1 MFAPG
6 LFEDQV
12 VIVTGGGTGIG
23 LATAKELAS
32 LGAKVAIGSRKQE
45 NVDKGVEE
53 LSKYGEAFGHILDVR
68 EPEAC
73 ATYVQ
78 AVLDHWG
85 KVDVLINNAGGQFPM
100 PAQFM
105 SPNGWEAVIKNNLNG
120 LFYMTLATA
129 NGAMIPAKRGRIVNV
144 IADIARGF
152 PGMVHTGAARA
163 GVDNM
168 TKTLAIEWAMHNIK
182 VNACA
187 PGVIE
192 SSGTNQYGE
201 SVLARARQTTPAKRI
216 GSVDEAARVIIFLA
230 SDWNDYITGSTY
242 YIDGGGS
249 LWGDNWEIEDRKADT

>member
-1 MFAPG
+1 
-6 LFEDQV
+6 
-12 VIVTGGGTGIG
+12 
-23 LATAKELAS
+23 
-32 LGAKVAIGSRKQE
+32 
-45 NVDKGVEE
+45 
-53 LSKYGEAFGHILDVR
+53 
-68 EPEAC
+68 
-73 ATYVQ
+73 
-78 AVLDHWG
+78 
-85 KVDVLINNAGGQFPM
+85 
-100 PAQFM
+100 
-105 SPNGWEAVIKNNLNG
+105 
-120 LFYMTLATA
+120 
-129 NGAMIPAKRGRIVNV
+129 
-144 IADIARGF
+144 
-152 PGMVHTGAARA
+152 MVHTGAARA